1 MTTGKGGRRK
11 KQSDP
16 ITNIPKVKWDDIIG
30 NQTAKDVLLELPM
43 CRNANDDDLYEEE
56 ADEDDDNT
64 CGILFFGPHGTVSD
78 LSLCIYSLFVMWLI
92 SLCQLLRT

>member
-1 MTTGKGGRRK
+1 
-11 KQSDP
+11 
-16 ITNIPKVKWDDIIG
+16 
-30 NQTAKDVLLELPM
+30 M

-64 CGILFFGPHGTVSD
+64 GILFFGPHGTVSD
-78 LSLCIYSLFVMWLI
+78 LSLCIHSLFVMLLI